1 MSDLSV
7 SSGTSENVLNTGR
20 TLGKRRRHRRTR
32 GDWVMDTIV
41 TLVMLFVI
49 LVTVYPFYYV
59 IIQAF
64 NTGMDST
71 LGGMYF
77 YPRRPT
83 LDNFITLLSDASWG
97 RALFVSV
104 ARTVVGTFLG
114 VFVTSAV
121 AYALS
126 FENIL
131 FRGFYYKAYIF
142 TMYFGGGII
151 PFYAV
156 IKNLGLINTFW
167 VYVIPGMLG
176 VYYMLI
182 LVNFFQSI
190 PRSLYESAWLDGAGD
205 IRVFLQIA
213 LPLSKASLATVALF
227 YAVGQWNSWMDSVYY
242 VTKDELRPMAYMMM
256 QSVNKFSAAAAR
268 DNAQSA
274 GYAASAM
281 ESTTTSLQM
290 AAMVLGV
297 APILAVYP
305 FLQKYFVKG
314 VMIGSVKG

>member
-1 MSDLSV
+1 
-7 SSGTSENVLNTGR
+7 
-20 TLGKRRRHRRTR
+20 
-32 GDWVMDTIV
+32 
-41 TLVMLFVI
+41 
-49 LVTVYPFYYV
+49 
-59 IIQAF
+59 
-64 NTGMDST
+64 
-71 LGGMYF
+71 
-77 YPRRPT
+77 
-83 LDNFITLLSDASWG
+83 
-97 RALFVSV
+97 
-104 ARTVVGTFLG
+104 
-114 VFVTSAV
+114 
-121 AYALS
+121 
-126 FENIL
+126 
-131 FRGFYYKAYIF
+131 
-142 TMYFGGGII
+142 
-151 PFYAV
+151 
-156 IKNLGLINTFW
+156 
-167 VYVIPGMLG
+167 
-176 VYYMLI
+176 MLI

-256 QSVNKFSAAAAR
+256 QIVNKFSAAAAM